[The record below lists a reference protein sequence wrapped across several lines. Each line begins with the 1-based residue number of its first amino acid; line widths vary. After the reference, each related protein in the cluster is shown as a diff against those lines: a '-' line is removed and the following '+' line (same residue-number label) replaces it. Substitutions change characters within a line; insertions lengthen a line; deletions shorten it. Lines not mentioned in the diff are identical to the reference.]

1 MRSSRANGKAHAEVE
16 TTSSSNPKRVFRE
29 IDITR
34 LRAPERPARE
44 TMDEEKL
51 GELILSIQR
60 VGIIE
65 PLIVF
70 PVGENFEVMAG
81 HRRFVSAEAA
91 GLAKV
96 PCIIFTE
103 EEDLKSA
110 VMHHENKCR
119 EELNV
124 AEEAKHFEYLLR
136 MECEEDVDKLVE
148 LVHESRDYV
157 ERRLLIAQGDPKVFE
172 CLAARQINLGVAEE
186 FNRVKDPA
194 RRLMYLDAASKGGCT
209 IPMARQWRM
218 QGNALDDQVGNL
230 QLPPSPDAP
239 GVDEVKR
246 DTRARCIL
254 CNSPEDQH
262 EMEIRFIHRSCERM
276 AQRREKVESENTQ
289 AS

>member
-1 MRSSRANGKAHAEVE
+1 MPSNRANAKAPEAQA
-16 TTSSSNPKRVFRE
+16 TISSSNPKRVFRE

-34 LRAPERPARE
+34 LREPARPARE

-51 GELILSIQR
+51 GELIVSIQR
-60 VGIIE
+60 IGIIE

-81 HRRFVSAEAA
+81 HRRLVSAQAA

-96 PCIIFTE
+96 PCIIYLDD
-103 EEDLKSA
+103 EDLKSA

-124 AEEAKHFEYLLR
+124 AEEAKHFHYLLK
-136 MECEEDVDKLVE
+136 MECEDDVDKLVE

-172 CLAARQINLGVAEE
+172 CLASRQINLGVAEE
-186 FNRVKDPA
+186 FNRVNDPA
-194 RRLMYLDAASKGGCT
+194 RRLMYLDAAVKGGCT
-209 IPMARQWRM
+209 IPMARQWRV
-218 QGNALDDQVGNL
+218 QGNALDAQTGNI
-230 QLPPSPDAP
+230 QLPPP
-239 GVDEVKR
+239 GVPPGVIEQTR

-262 EMEIRFIHRSCERM
+262 EMEIRFIHRSCERV
-276 AQRREKVESENTQ
+276 AQRREESDHESTP
-289 AS
+289 SD